1 MSQVLLFLRLV
12 LINATVEWSPVNVN
26 ARLPFNLHKNLSS
39 ITNTMDRHPWTS
51 SNLRSASTSTPNR
64 GRGLVLLSSTPHSH
78 AQIQAHVG
86 RPLTVVPP
94 WRTWSQT
101 HMLLDPG
108 HLAWLLGLY
117 TRSRFGNVQGGC
129 ITKLRYPCTPRS
141 EAWFRDSW
149 IGRRSRGCEK
159 REAKDEEK
167 RKRT

>member
-1 MSQVLLFLRLV
+1 MERIVRAKEGCV
-12 LINATVEWSPVNVN
+12 PSPSLPTSNPNKCNSKMVNVN
-26 ARLPFNLHKNLSS
+26 ARLPFNLHHKNLSS

-78 AQIQAHVG
+78 AQTQAHVG

-108 HLAWLLGLY
+108 HLAWLLEAPRSLHTVTIRKRPRGLHY
-117 TRSRFGNVQGGC
+117 EAPLSMHTSFGGLVQG
-129 ITKLRYPCTPRS
+129 
-141 EAWFRDSW
+141 
-149 IGRRSRGCEK
+149 
-159 REAKDEEK
+159 
-167 RKRT
+167 